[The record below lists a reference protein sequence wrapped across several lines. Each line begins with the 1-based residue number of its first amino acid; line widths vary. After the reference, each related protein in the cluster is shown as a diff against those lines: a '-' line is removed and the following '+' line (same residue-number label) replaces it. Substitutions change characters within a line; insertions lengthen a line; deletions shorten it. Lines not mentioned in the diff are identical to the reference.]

1 MDQERLYKLLA
12 RELAGELTKEEAV
25 ELQQQ
30 LGLHPEASYIR
41 EVLAREWKARGK
53 QYDQQQLLQLLSKHQ
68 QRMNAAADL
77 PEDEAPVLSPER
89 NRWIMYAGIAA
100 SIITI
105 LALIRFWLPAHKPLP
120 QDELALLTTAK
131 GARSQVMLPD
141 GSQVWLNA
149 GSRLNYPKN
158 FSSNTREVTLEG
170 EAFFMVKADAR
181 RPFFVHTS
189 AIHVKVLGT
198 SFNVRA
204 YPGEDSAVASLVQGS
219 VEVAADEKVEQ
230 GIILKPNEKLVVPIR
245 PLTDNSAGEHITAQA
260 ALPAYKSTLT
270 AVQDSIYTET
280 AWVQNK
286 LAFKHLQLEK
296 VAEMLEHWYGVE
308 IAFKSEK
315 KKQLYFT
322 GVFDNESLEQVMNAL
337 ETTLSFTWSRDTTG
351 KIWIQ

>member
-12 RELAGELTKEEAV
+12 RELAGELTEEETA
-25 ELQQQ
+25 ELQRY
-30 LGLHPEASYIR
+30 PEASYIR
-41 EVLAREWKARGK
+41 EVLSREWKARGK
-53 QYDQQQLLQLLSKHQ
+53 QYDPQQLLQLLAKHQ
-68 QRMNAAADL
+68 QRMNVAAEM
-77 PEDEAPVLSPER
+77 PEDEAPVLRPQR
-89 NRWIMYAGIAA
+89 NRWIVYAGIAA

-105 LALIRFWLPAHKPLP
+105 LALIRFWPQAQKPLP
-120 QDELALLTTAK
+120 QNELALFTTAK

-158 FSSNTREVTLEG
+158 FSNNTREVSLEG
-170 EAFFMVKADAR
+170 EAFFMVRADAN
-181 RPFFVHTS
+181 RPFYVHTS

-245 PLTDNSAGEHITAQA
+245 PLLDKSAGEQATAQV
-260 ALPAYKSTLT
+260 ALPAYKSKLT
-270 AVQDSIYTET
+270 AVRDSIYTET

-286 LAFKHLQLEK
+286 LAFKHLELEK

>member
-1 MDQERLYKLLA
+1 MDQEKLYKLLA
-12 RELAGELTKEEAV
+12 RELAGELTEEETAG
-25 ELQQQ
+25 LQRQ
-30 LGLHPEASYIR
+30 LHLHPEASYIR
-41 EVLAREWKARGK
+41 EVLAREWKTRGK
-53 QYDQQQLLQLLSKHQ
+53 QYDPQQLLQLLAKHQ
-68 QRMNAAADL
+68 QRMNVTEDV
-77 PEDEAPVLSPER
+77 PEDEAPVLRPQR

-105 LALIRFWLPAHKPLP
+105 LALIRFWPQAQKPLL
-120 QDELALLTTAK
+120 QNEQALFITAK

-158 FSSNTREVTLEG
+158 FSKDTREVTLEG
-170 EAFFMVKADAR
+170 EAFFMVRADAR

-230 GIILKPNEKLVVPIR
+230 GIILKPNEKLVVPVR
-245 PLTDNSAGEHITAQA
+245 PTAKSDIEQATAPA
-260 ALPAYKSTLT
+260 ALPAYKSKLT
-270 AVQDSIYTET
+270 AVRDSIYTET

-286 LAFKHLQLEK
+286 LAFKHLELEK
-296 VAEMLEHWYGVE
+296 VAEMLEQWYGVE

-322 GVFDNESLEQVMNAL
+322 GVFDNETLEQVMNAL
-337 ETTLSFTWSRDTTG
+337 ETTLSFTWSKDTTG

>member
-12 RELAGELTKEEAV
+12 RELAGELTEEEMV
-25 ELQQQ
+25 ELQRY
-30 LGLHPEASYIR
+30 PEASYIR

-53 QYDQQQLLQLLSKHQ
+53 QYDQQQLLQLLARQQ
-68 QRMNAAADL
+68 QRMNAPADL
-77 PEDEAPVLSPER
+77 PEDEAPVLHPKR
-89 NRWIMYAGIAA
+89 NRWMMYAGIAA

-105 LALIRFWLPAHKPLP
+105 LALIRFWPQAHKPLP
-120 QDELALLTTAK
+120 NNELALFTTAK

-149 GSRLNYPKN
+149 GSRLNYPRN
-158 FSSNTREVTLEG
+158 FSNDAREVTLEG
-170 EAFFMVKADAR
+170 EAFFMVRADAK

-219 VEVAADEKVEQ
+219 VEVAADENVEQ
-230 GIILKPNEKLVVPIR
+230 GIILKPNEKLVVPVR
-245 PLTDNSAGEHITAQA
+245 PLTDKSAGEQITAPS
-260 ALPAYKSTLT
+260 LPAYKSTLT

-322 GVFDNESLEQVMNAL
+322 GVFDNETLEQVMNAL
-337 ETTLSFTWSRDTTG
+337 QTTLSFTWSRDTTG

>member
-12 RELAGELTKEEAV
+12 RELAGELTEEEAV

-41 EVLAREWKARGK
+41 EVLAREWKARGR
-53 QYDQQQLLQLLSKHQ
+53 QYDQQQLLQLLARHQ
-68 QRMNAAADL
+68 QRMNAADM
-77 PEDEAPVLSPER
+77 PEDEAPVLYPKR
-89 NRWIMYAGIAA
+89 NRWILYSGIAA

-105 LALIRFWLPAHKPLP
+105 LALIRFWPQAHKSLP
-120 QDELALLTTAK
+120 QHELALFTTAK

-158 FSSNTREVTLEG
+158 FSNDTREVSLEG
-170 EAFFMVKADAR
+170 EAFFMVRADAK

-219 VEVAADEKVEQ
+219 VEVAADENVEQ
-230 GIILKPNEKLVVPIR
+230 GVILKPNEKLVIPIR
-245 PLTDNSAGEHITAQA
+245 PLTDKSAGEQVTAPS
-260 ALPAYKSTLT
+260 LPAYKSTLT
-270 AVQDSIYTET
+270 AVRDSIYTET

-322 GVFDNESLEQVMNAL
+322 GVFDNETLEQVMNAL